1 MRPEKES
8 STVLTRCD
16 VHVHSRHSDRPS
28 EWYLDRIGAPESFTE
43 PLEVYRLAKSRGM
56 DFVTI
61 SDHDSIAGA
70 LDIAHLPGTFL
81 SSEETV
87 TFPEDGCDLHVLVLG
102 VSEAQH
108 RELQRLKR
116 NLYDF
121 RAYAIA
127 EGIVHVVAH
136 PLFRVNDRLTLEH
149 LEKVLVLFR
158 LFEGVNGTRDPRA
171 TTLFDAVLSALTIE
185 QLVALAERHRL
196 AVDFDPGEPPRYA
209 TTGGSDDHGGIY
221 VATTWTET
229 GEASSVEE
237 YLSLLAAGRCRPGG
251 EAGSSL
257 KLARSFQTLAHDYY
271 RAKVLGGSR
280 WKNDP
285 LADLLRR
292 IAGGELDPRNP
303 EGSAFGRT
311 MRKFLAFAPPAPL
324 LRPELL
330 AGPAQELGID
340 SPSAR
345 EAERRTFESACRLGQ
360 RAAARA
366 IESVVAELERGD
378 ILNALP
384 AISDLAPVVVALSP
398 YIAAFRFQH
407 KDEPLHRAVAQRFPA
422 AAHLEAK
429 SPRLAW
435 ATDTLNDV
443 NGVSRTVASAAALA
457 RRRSLPLTV
466 LASESRRPAPDFDCE
481 NFAPIWE
488 TPVPAY
494 EELTLRVPPAIE
506 LIEHCERENYGR
518 ILISTPGPVGL
529 AALAAGKLLG
539 VPTTGIYHTDFPRY
553 VAALGGNARL
563 EDLARSYVRW
573 FYRQMDEVLVSS
585 AAYAEELV
593 RMGVERS
600 RLRDLPRGVDLDLF
614 SPERRQPDFFARWS
628 LPPGPVLLY
637 AGRLSRE
644 KNLGALF
651 EAFAALRERGVR
663 AGLALVGD
671 GPERRALEM
680 RWSAPDVAFT
690 GYLAGEELA
699 AAYASADLFVF
710 PSRTDTFGN
719 VVLEAMASRLP
730 PIVSREGGPAEQV
743 RHGETGLVVDL
754 DRPGALADALQALFA
769 HPELRRRMGAA
780 ARSHAVTCS
789 WDRLLNTLF
798 PNLVQAEA
806 AQAPGATRELEE
818 AIASAS

>member
-1 MRPEKES
+1 M
-8 STVLTRCD
+8 LTRCD

-43 PLEVYRLAKSRGM
+43 PLEIYRLAKARGM

-81 SSEETV
+81 ASEETV
-87 TFPEDGCDLHVLVLG
+87 TFPEDGCDLHILVLG
-102 VSEAQH
+102 VTESQH

-116 NLYDF
+116 NLYEF
-121 RAYAIA
+121 RAYARS
-127 EGIVHVVAH
+127 EGIVHAVAH
-136 PLFRVNDRLTLEH
+136 PLFRVNDRLTLAH
-149 LEKVLVLFR
+149 LEKILVLFR

-171 TTLFDAVLSALTIE
+171 STLFEAVLSATTSGFLAE
-185 QLVALAERHRL
+185 LAERHRL
-196 AVDFDPGEPPRYA
+196 PFDFDPEEAPRYA
-209 TTGGSDDHGGIY
+209 STGGSDDHGGIY
-221 VATTWTET
+221 IATTWTET
-229 GEASSVEE
+229 RFAASAEE
-237 YLSLLAAGRCRPGG
+237 FLAHVGSRACRPGG

-280 WKNDP
+280 WRNDP

-292 IAGGELDPRNP
+292 IAGGELDPANP

-311 MRKFLAFAPPAPL
+311 VRRFTSFAPPANL
-324 LRPELL
+324 LRPDLL
-330 AGPAQELGID
+330 ARPALDAGAD
-340 SPSAR
+340 SAAAR

-360 RAAARA
+360 RAAARTL
-366 IESVVAELERGD
+366 ESVVSELERGD
-378 ILNALP
+378 VLHALP

-407 KDEPLHRAVAQRFPA
+407 KDEPLHRLVTQRFPA
-422 AAHLEAK
+422 AAHLLQK

-443 NGVSRTVASAAALA
+443 NGVSRTVTSAATLA
-457 RRRSLPLTV
+457 RARALPLTV
-466 LASESRRPAPDFDCE
+466 LASESQRPAPDFDCE

-488 TPVPAY
+488 TPVPRY
-494 EELTLRVPPAIE
+494 EELTLRVPPVLE

-529 AALAAGKLLG
+529 AALAAAKLLG
-539 VPTTGIYHTDFPRY
+539 VPASGIYHTDFPRY
-553 VAALGGNARL
+553 VAALGGDGRL
-563 EDLARSYVRW
+563 EDLSRSYVRW

-585 AAYAEELV
+585 TAYAEELV
-593 RMGVERS
+593 NMGVERS
-600 RLRDLPRGVDLDLF
+600 RLRDLPRGVDLELF
-614 SPERRQPDFFARWS
+614 RPERRDPDFFVRRG
-628 LPPGPVLLY
+628 LPRGHVLLY
-637 AGRLSRE
+637 VGRLSRE
-644 KNLGALF
+644 KNLGELF
-651 EAFAALRERGVR
+651 VAFAALRERGVQ

-680 RWSAPDVAFT
+680 RWGAPDVAFT

-719 VVLEAMASRLP
+719 AVLEAMASRLP
-730 PIVSREGGPAEQV
+730 PVVACEGGPAEQV
-743 RHGETGLVVDL
+743 RHGESGLVVDL
-754 DRPGALADALQALFA
+754 DRPNALADALQALLA
-769 HPELRRRMGAA
+769 HPELRRRLGAA
-780 ARSHAVTCS
+780 ARSHASSCS
-789 WDRLLNTLF
+789 WHRLLNALF
-798 PNLVQAEA
+798 PGAPAEDA
-806 AQAPGATRELEE
+806 ACDSRETPAREFAGAV
-818 AIASAS
+818 AITL